1 VPGSARPTRA
11 WTTPDHVAARL
22 RRSWTDGSLLSSY
35 GRGEPWQPRAVPLHG
50 PHPTEVAERLDDV
63 RAWVARLERGSRRG
77 GHTAYRLEYR
87 SVGGRAI
94 GANRL
99 PARAWLDDHDSVWT
113 LLGVG
118 DQVRR
123 YTALLELAGTREPQ
137 VAAWMLER
145 PQRCLELS
153 AEWERLLPTARWLA
167 DRAGTGVYLRQ
178 IDVAGVDTKY
188 VEAHRGVLAEL
199 LDRLLSAD
207 RVDPSRSRSDLAAR
221 YGFRGPPSSVRF
233 RFLGAQ
239 RWPPGLSELTGR
251 IDELAG
257 HRPAVS
263 RVYVIEN
270 EMTYLAFPPVDD
282 AIVVLGGG
290 YGVSRLA
297 GLPWLRDVELHYWGD
312 LDTHGFAILDQLRH
326 AWPHT
331 RSLLMDRR
339 TLLAHEAQWVR
350 EPKPVNALLD
360 RLGADE
366 ADLYRDLVE
375 GTLGP
380 AVRLEQERVRFGWV
394 ADAVTRTWL
403 A

>member
-1 VPGSARPTRA
+1 MPGPARPARA
-11 WTTPDHVAARL
+11 WTTPDDVASRL

-35 GRGEPWQPRAVPLHG
+35 GRGEPWQPRSVALHG
-50 PHPTEVAERLDDV
+50 PQPTEVAERLDDV
-63 RAWVARLERGSRRG
+63 RDWVARLERGCRRG
-77 GHTAYRLEYR
+77 GRSAYRLEYR
-87 SVGGRAI
+87 AVGGRAI

-99 PARAWLDDHDSVWT
+99 PARAWLDAYDCVWT

-118 DQVRR
+118 DEAER
-123 YTALLELAGTREPQ
+123 YLSLLDAARVREPR
-137 VAAWMLER
+137 VADWMLER
-145 PQRCLELS
+145 PMRALELS
-153 AEWERLLPTARWLA
+153 AEWARLLPAARWLA
-167 DRAGTGVYLRQ
+167 DRAGTGAYLRQ

-188 VEAHRGVLAEL
+188 VEAHRGVLADL
-199 LDRLLSAD
+199 LDRLLPAE
-207 RVDPSRSRSDLAAR
+207 RVDRSRPRTDLAAR
-221 YGFRGPPSSVRF
+221 YGFRGPTPSVRF
-233 RFLGAQ
+233 RFLGDE

-251 IDELAG
+251 IDELAA
-257 HRPAVS
+257 HAPVVS
-263 RVYVIEN
+263 RVYVVEN

-282 AIVVLGGG
+282 AVVVLGGG

-297 GLPWLRDVELHYWGD
+297 QLPWLSDMELHYWGD

-339 TLLAHEAQWVR
+339 TLLAHETQWVR

-360 RLGADE
+360 RLAADE
-366 ADLYRDLVE
+366 TALYRDLVE

-380 AVRLEQERVRFGWV
+380 TVRLEQERVGFGWV
-394 ADAVTRTWL
+394 EDAVTRTWR